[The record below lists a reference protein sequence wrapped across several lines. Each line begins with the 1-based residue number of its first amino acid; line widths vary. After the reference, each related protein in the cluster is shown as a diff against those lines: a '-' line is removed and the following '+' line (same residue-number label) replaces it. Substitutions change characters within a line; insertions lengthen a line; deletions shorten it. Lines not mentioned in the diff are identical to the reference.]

1 VKIIILCGGK
11 GTRLSE
17 ETQWIPKPMVKIG
30 NKPILVHI
38 MQIYMKYGFKDFIIA
53 LGYKGKIIK
62 DYFKLNPLKNVNI
75 KCINTKQ
82 DTLTAGRILLLK
94 KYLNKNEDFMVTY
107 GDGVAD
113 IDIKSLISFH
123 KKNNKILTLT
133 AVMPPLRFGSLQ
145 IDKQNFVKTFD
156 EKPLINNN
164 WINGGFFVMKY
175 SLFNFIK
182 NTQQMLEQE
191 PIQKLSQI
199 KQVKAY
205 KHKGFWQCMDTLR
218 EKKYLNSLWFKGKAK
233 WKP

>member
-1 VKIIILCGGK
+1 MKIIILCGGK
-11 GTRLSE
+11 GTRLGE

-38 MQIYMKYGFKDFIIA
+38 IKIYMKYGFRDFIIA
-53 LGYKGKIIK
+53 IGYKGKIIQ
-62 DYFKLNPLKNVNI
+62 DYFKLNPLKNASI
-75 KCINTKQ
+75 KCINTKKN
-82 DTLTAGRILLLK
+82 TLTAGRILLLK
-94 KYLNKNEDFMVTY
+94 KYLDKNEDFMVTY

-113 IDIKSLISFH
+113 INIKSLISFH

-133 AVMPPLRFGSLQ
+133 AVMPPLKFGSLQ
-145 IDKQNFVKTFD
+145 IDKKNFVKNFE
-156 EKPLINNN
+156 EKPKNYNN

-191 PIQKLSQI
+191 PIQKLSQL
-199 KQVKAY
+199 KEVKAY

-233 WKP
+233 WKQ